1 MYNQCIIYIFKT
13 SLKLSRSDAIFE
25 FYSLNSNILLNVTF
39 ECRVMQLLRPDITNL
54 NNNITSLF
62 TFYTG
67 FVIEKRAGER
77 KGSVCEER
85 GLKLMQYMYAD
96 STYNICATSIEGE
109 KCSFNL

>member
-1 MYNQCIIYIFKT
+1 
-13 SLKLSRSDAIFE
+13 
-25 FYSLNSNILLNVTF
+25 
-39 ECRVMQLLRPDITNL
+39 MQLLRPDVTNL
-54 NNNITSLF
+54 TSLF

-67 FVIEKRAGER
+67 FIMEGGAGER

-85 GLKLMQYMYAD
+85 GLKLMQYAD

>member
-1 MYNQCIIYIFKT
+1 
-13 SLKLSRSDAIFE
+13 
-25 FYSLNSNILLNVTF
+25 
-39 ECRVMQLLRPDITNL
+39 MQLLRPDLTNL
-54 NNNITSLF
+54 TSLF

-85 GLKLMQYMYAD
+85 GLKLMQYA

-109 KCSFNL
+109 KCSFNLSLRLDSKIYGPEK